1 MKIESLALAL
11 LVLLSPSLVLAGPHE
26 HRSDYAGQEKRA
38 IKSLSKTDVDDLEN
52 GRGWG
57 LAKAAELNGVP
68 GPVHLLEMKD
78 EIGLTEQQIKEI
90 EALFEE
96 MKRDAARLGK
106 ELVQHERELN
116 DHFADRTITE
126 ELLIDLLG
134 RIESTRR
141 KLRYVHLSAHLKT
154 PAIVTEKQI
163 RLYNRLRGYSDD
175 DPCANIPQGHD
186 AEMWKRHNNCE

>member
-1 MKIESLALAL
+1 M
-11 LVLLSPSLVLAGPHE
+11 
-26 HRSDYAGQEKRA
+26 
-38 IKSLSKTDVDDLEN
+38 DDLTN

-68 GPVHLLEMKD
+68 GPNHLLEMKN
-78 EIGLTEQQIKEI
+78 EIGLTEQQISDI

-96 MKRDAARLGK
+96 MKKDAVALGK
-106 ELVQHERELN
+106 ELIQHERELN

-126 ELLIDLLG
+126 ELLDELLG
-134 RIESTRR
+134 RIESTRK

-154 PAIVTEKQI
+154 PAIVTEEQI

-175 DPCANIPQGHD
+175 DPCANIPEGHD